1 MKPLLPLL
9 LLLALPLKAEAG
21 QNVLTGFFGPG
32 TSFTKAFPMASNAG
46 DLLKCATRSPG
57 APVTSITD
65 ANGNTW
71 ALLKGGELGSWA
83 VLSAVAG
90 ISTPTFN
97 LSTSGFLEI
106 SCTEEPG
113 NWLLEQVVGPASGS
127 GTSASITATTQNAG
141 DLVIGY
147 GSNSQTDYPS
157 LTAGSGFT
165 LEGVRNVFIE
175 DGIFASPG
183 PITVSAAYGSA
194 VSPWFQYAA
203 VFKPANLPPPPTFT
217 FSGQVTTCAFCDG
230 TDDNSLAN
238 ALTLVAGA
246 TVTVSNGSVPI
257 CSGTFTT
264 TAQFSCSGSLNTAP
278 QMIPLTVTLTLQNG
292 TAYSATQNIL
302 GILFQNRVS
311 IILVPLFDSL
321 NLQPRGLRFYTQ

>member
-1 MKPLLPLL
+1 MKKLFLMLCFLAVPLR
-9 LLLALPLKAEAG
+9 AEAG
-21 QNVLTGFFGPG
+21 QNILTGFFGPG
-32 TSFTKAFPMASNAG
+32 TSFSKPFPGTSNAG
-46 DLLKCATRSPG
+46 DLLACATRSPG
-57 APVTSITD
+57 SPVTSIID
-65 ANGNTW
+65 PAGNSW
-71 ALLKGGELGSWA
+71 ALAKGGEVALWT
-83 VLSAVAG
+83 VYSAIAG

-97 LSTSGFLEI
+97 LSTSGYLEV
-106 SCTEEPG
+106 SCMEEPG
-113 NWLLEQVVGPASGS
+113 SWLLEQVAGPTSGS
-127 GTSASITATTQNAG
+127 GQVASIQVTTQNAG

-157 LTAGSGFT
+157 LTAGSDFT

-175 DGIFASPG
+175 DGIFASAG
-183 PITVSAAYGSA
+183 PVTVSAAYGSA

-246 TVTVSNGSVPI
+246 TVTVSNGSTPI

-264 TAQFSCSGSLNTAP
+264 TAQFSCSGQINTAP

-292 TAYSATQNIL
+292 TAYSTTQNIL
-302 GILFQNRVS
+302 GILFQGRAS